1 MKKQLFTQITGVC
14 TALIVLAVAS
24 ANALTDTQMA
34 SIKKAFDK
42 VPVPELAAK
51 AAQVVAQTPVTDR
64 EQVAVAVTRVVVT
77 KNAAVVASLVS
88 AIATVA
94 PEVAPAIAAEAATLA
109 QEYAEAIALAAAN
122 AAPAYAEKI
131 AQAVAAAAPNQKDVV
146 TAKVR
151 SSIERRAA
159 GISAS
164 GTVTIIPGVLRGVVY
179 TPTRPPV
186 PAPASTTG
194 FDPKRYQTP

>member
-51 AAQVVAQTPVTDR
+51 AAQVVAQTPAADR
-64 EQVAVAVTRVVVT
+64 EPVAVAVTRVVVT

-94 PEVAPAIAAEAATLA
+94 PEVAPAIAAEAAALA
-109 QEYAEAIALAAAN
+109 RDYAEAIALAAAN

-131 AQAVAAAAPNQKDVV
+131 AQAIAAAVPSQANAV
-146 TAKVR
+146 TARVR
-151 SSIERRAA
+151 SSAERRAA

-164 GTVTIIPGVLRGVVY
+164 GTWTIIPGVLAGVIN

-186 PAPASTTG
+186 PAPAPLTG
-194 FDPKRYQTP
+194 YDPKRYQQP